1 MAESRI
7 ILLSSHTAMLHLVS
21 KAIVELLFPFKW
33 AGVFIP
39 VLPARLIQALEA
51 PCPYICGIERR
62 YEREQF
68 PEDDFVVVDLDSNEI
83 ESTALPI
90 SIPRQQRRKLMSL
103 LQLAAPHHNR
113 FGVQPGPPLYAAESF
128 PFDYFATENPSI
140 FTASPGTT
148 SLARLVGLNSTSFGT
163 AAFDKPKRPPVF
175 NAFLN
180 AKSDRSQG
188 SDRPRTSSTAS
199 KGSGPP
205 SPRESPVSG
214 SFPPLPITPVSR
226 NDSGFALQSSLREKR
241 SGHFDT
247 ASNRSGSV
255 GFPQAGRKPSL
266 PFLGHS
272 TNLSVSTLPD
282 LPVMSSYAPSTYAQ
296 STLAA
301 STIMPNL
308 LMQPVRNTESQLWA
322 EGHCLQW
329 QPREDKCTCL
339 ICDDSSEKGI
349 YRCSGCGMTAH
360 GRCSQQIYI
369 VCPAAFFPDQIRAA
383 FVRFFASLLY
393 TYRKFMR
400 PADSAQKKN
409 GMLLSFNMDGFL
421 RSLPAENAEYVA
433 MLQQTQGNVS
443 HSRNQLIDR

>member
-1 MAESRI
+1 
-7 ILLSSHTAMLHLVS
+7 MLQLVS
-21 KAIVELLFPFKW
+21 KAIVELIFPFKW

-39 VLPARLIQALEA
+39 VLPVRLIQALEA

-62 YEREQF
+62 YERQQL
-68 PEDDFVVVDLDSNEI
+68 PEDDFVIVDLDSNEI
-83 ESTALPI
+83 ESTAQPI
-90 SIPRQQRRKLMSL
+90 SLPRQQRRKLTSL

-128 PFDYFATENPSI
+128 PFDSFASENPSV
-140 FTASPGTT
+140 FTMSPGTT
-148 SLARLVGLNSTSFGT
+148 SLAKLVGLNSTSFGSV
-163 AAFDKPKRPPVF
+163 ALDKPKMPPVF

-188 SDRPRTSSTAS
+188 SERPRTSSTAS
-199 KGSGPP
+199 KSSSPP
-205 SPRESPVSG
+205 SPHESPVSG
-214 SFPPLPITPVSR
+214 SFPPLPVTPVSR

-247 ASNRSGSV
+247 SSNRSGSV
-255 GFPQAGRKPSL
+255 GLPQPGRKPSL

-272 TNLSVSTLPD
+272 SNLSVSTIQDFPGA
-282 LPVMSSYAPSTYAQ
+282 SSYAPSTYAQ

-301 STIMPNL
+301 STIMPNM
-308 LMQPVRNTESQLWA
+308 LMQPVRNTETQIWA

-329 QPREDKCTCL
+329 QPREDKTTCL
-339 ICDDSSEKGI
+339 ICDEISEKGV
-349 YRCSGCGMTAH
+349 YRCTGCGTTAH
-360 GRCSQQIYI
+360 GRCAQEIYI

-400 PADSAQKKN
+400 LADSSQKKS
-409 GMLLSFNMDGFL
+409 GMLFSFNMDGFV

-433 MLQQTQGNVS
+433 MLQQTQGEFN
-443 HSRNQLIDR
+443 